1 MSREPYAAGAHFS
14 AGSACGN
21 RDSCD
26 RSRDSKGAGKTGQ
39 NGGFFRSTRT
49 HQGVTRGHSGQ
60 CTDPP
65 DVRDEAVRLITQY
78 SNVFPVR
85 HLDLGEFTAIEHHI
99 ETGEARPIKQRM
111 RRTPAV
117 FQGEEEGHLDR
128 MLAAGVIQPSTSDW
142 AAAPVLIRKKDGS
155 VRWCVDYRALNKV
168 TVKDT
173 YPLPLIEECL
183 DTLAGNLWF
192 SKLDANAA
200 YWQIKV
206 NPEDRKKTAFITK
219 YGLFEF
225 TRMGFGLCNAPAT
238 FARAINLVLHRLNWK
253 IALAFLDDVLILGES
268 TQAHLDNLRQVFE
281 RFRQYGLKFKP
292 KKCEFFR
299 QKVEFLGR
307 SVSSEGVEMGDQYVE
322 AVRDWPRPVNTKA
335 VERFLGFANYHRNFI
350 PHFSEI
356 AAPLYAITGKAAFRW
371 DSDQEQAFRDLI
383 SRLTSPPVLAIPTQ
397 EGHFILDTDA

>member
-1 MSREPYAAGAHFS
+1 MYLPL
-14 AGSACGN
+14 
-21 RDSCD
+21 
-26 RSRDSKGAGKTGQ
+26 
-39 NGGFFRSTRT
+39 
-49 HQGVTRGHSGQ
+49 VT
-60 CTDPP
+60 
-65 DVRDEAVRLITQY
+65 
-78 SNVFPVR
+78 
-85 HLDLGEFTAIEHHI
+85 IEHHI

-225 TRMGFGLCNAPAT
+225 TRMGFGLCHAPAT
-238 FARAINLVLHRLNWK
+238 FARAINHVLHRLNWK
-253 IALAFLDDVLILGES
+253 IALVGASEPSGMQVPCCLQNSVGTALLVRSCSRSLG
-268 TQAHLDNLRQVFE
+268 L
-281 RFRQYGLKFKP
+281 P
-292 KKCEFFR
+292 
-299 QKVEFLGR
+299 
-307 SVSSEGVEMGDQYVE
+307 VSSDI
-322 AVRDWPRPVNTKA
+322 T
-335 VERFLGFANYHRNFI
+335 FL
-350 PHFSEI
+350 
-356 AAPLYAITGKAAFRW
+356 AASLPCAQTIT
-371 DSDQEQAFRDLI
+371 
-383 SRLTSPPVLAIPTQ
+383 V
-397 EGHFILDTDA
+397 